1 VNPTDRQPG
10 PDVSYPCRWRY
21 QIVGPD
27 ETRLREAIA
36 GAVAGQEHTVTF
48 SRNSRTGR
56 YCSLHLELPV
66 TDEAHRNGIFAAL
79 REHRD
84 VSMVL

>member
-1 VNPTDRQPG
+1 VNATDRQPE

-21 QIVGPD
+21 QIVGAD

-36 GAVAGQEHTVTF
+36 LAVASHEHTVTF
-48 SRNSRTGR
+48 SRSSRTGK
-56 YCSLHLELPV
+56 YCSLHLELTV
-66 TDEAHRNGIFAAL
+66 ADEAHRNGIFEAL

-84 VSMVL
+84 VRMVL

>member
-1 VNPTDRQPG
+1 MKSNPRQPEL
-10 PDVSYPCRWRY
+10 DVSYPCRWRY
-21 QIVGPD
+21 QIVGLD

-36 GAVAGQEHTVTF
+36 LAAAGHEHTVTF
-48 SRNSRTGR
+48 SRSSRTGK
-56 YCSLHLELPV
+56 YCSLHLELTV
-66 TDEAHRNGIFAAL
+66 TDEAHRNGIFEAL